1 MLRHAVLLF
10 AVLRYAVPH
19 RATPFR
25 ASLRLIVCATLWSG
39 GPLSL
44 GLALSPALTDVSGDV
59 DSTVSVSSSF
69 AHSLDGMLWFGPS
82 RNCLLLRQ
90 RLWGCCGRSSSAW
103 RRLLDA
109 SPRWLCFAMLL
120 DAVSHCRVFS
130 LTCISALRCITLSCC
145 IFSLWC
151 LHLLPLRTGL
161 HAAPCI
167 STPHV
172 SIFCPA
178 LLQFVALQ

>member
-82 RNCLLLRQ
+82 LM
-90 RLWGCCGRSSSAW
+90 SSAAAKVLGVLWLW
-103 RRLLDA
+103 RLLLDA
-109 SPRWLCFAMLL
+109 LASVC
-120 DAVSHCRVFS
+120 
-130 LTCISALRCITLSCC
+130 
-145 IFSLWC
+145 
-151 LHLLPLRTGL
+151 
-161 HAAPCI
+161 HAY
-167 STPHV
+167 
-172 SIFCPA
+172 
-178 LLQFVALQ
+178 